1 MDVGMLW
8 FDGDRGKE
16 LEKRIG
22 KAAQYYQ
29 KKYGRAPNLC
39 LMHPLTMMEGELEA
53 TGGLL
58 VRTSTAVLPDHFWLG
73 VDAHAEVEARGL
85 RAAA

>member
-8 FDGDRGKE
+8 FDGDREKG

-22 KAAQYYQ
+22 QATQYYQ
-29 KKYGRAPNLC
+29 KKYGRTPNLC
-39 LMHPLTMMEGELEA
+39 LIHPLTMMEKELEA
-53 TGGLL
+53 TGGLQ

-73 VDAHAEVEARGL
+73 VEVHAESEVRGL
-85 RAAA
+85 RPAA